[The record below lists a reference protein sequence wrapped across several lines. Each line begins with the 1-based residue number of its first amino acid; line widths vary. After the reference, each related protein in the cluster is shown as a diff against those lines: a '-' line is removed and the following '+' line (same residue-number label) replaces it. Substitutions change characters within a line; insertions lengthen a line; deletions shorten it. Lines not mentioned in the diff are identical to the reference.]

1 MYEKSFK
8 GRFSYILIKFDLI
21 MKYIT
26 IPFYICFIF
35 YSCIDVN
42 KHNITPTNE
51 LWTFDVTK
59 KYPTKEIYI
68 QDIADVDYI
77 PLETNDSIL
86 WRGREVLYLDDDY
99 IVGANRNNG
108 VYFHDGKGKA
118 LNMFN
123 KMGQGPKEYLD
134 MYKVQYDKKSD
145 EIYINDMFKY
155 YVYDKEGNFK
165 RSFQGIEDKL
175 YSRIEQFF
183 ILNEDELIQY
193 NYNNHY
199 TRVSRLT
206 GEHLG
211 DIKLGVAD
219 STTTLLFR
227 KNNMNFNTIVSHFTK
242 DKEGY
247 IITSFSSDTTYL
259 LTSNLQLKPIGVRIP
274 PVSSQDVPVFLLPV
288 KNTPRYYF
296 MSTIKK
302 EDSFPT
308 KAYMMD
314 KKTNQIYYLKD
325 YFKNKDYIG
334 LKVHLD
340 IFGPSVL
347 ADLPNNVCVQSL
359 NITKLCEAYEEGKLS
374 GKLKDI
380 AANLKEDDNPVLM
393 IIKFRE

>member
-1 MYEKSFK
+1 MKKLNTITLLLASMLLSCGGGK
-8 GRFSYILIKFDLI
+8 GEAQKQKVSDG
-21 MKYIT
+21 
-26 IPFYICFIF
+26 
-35 YSCIDVN
+35 
-42 KHNITPTNE
+42 

-123 KMGQGPKEYLD
+123 KMGQGPKEYSD

-219 STTTLLFR
+219 STTTLRFK
-227 KNNMNFNTIVSHFTK
+227 KNNMIFNTIVSHFTK

-247 IITSFSSDTTYL
+247 IITSFPSDTTYL

-340 IFGPSVL
+340 MFGPAVL

>member
-1 MYEKSFK
+1 MKRLYTITLLLASMLLSCGGGK
-8 GRFSYILIKFDLI
+8 GEAQKQKVSDG
-21 MKYIT
+21 
-26 IPFYICFIF
+26 
-35 YSCIDVN
+35 
-42 KHNITPTNE
+42 

-59 KYPTKEIYI
+59 EYPTKEIYI

-165 RSFQGIEDKL
+165 RSFQGIEDKW

-193 NYNNHY
+193 NYNNNHY

-219 STTTLLFR
+219 STTTLHFR
-227 KNNMNFNTIVSHFTK
+227 KNNMIFNTIVSHFTK

-247 IITSFSSDTTYL
+247 IITSFSADTTYL

-340 IFGPSVL
+340 MFGPAVL
-347 ADLPNNVCVQSL
+347 ANLPNNVCVQSL

>member
-1 MYEKSFK
+1 MKRLYTITLLLASMLLSCGGGK
-8 GRFSYILIKFDLI
+8 GEAQKQKVSDG
-21 MKYIT
+21 
-26 IPFYICFIF
+26 
-35 YSCIDVN
+35 
-42 KHNITPTNE
+42 

-59 KYPTKEIYI
+59 EYPTKEIYI

-123 KMGQGPKEYLD
+123 KMGQGPKEYSD

-219 STTTLLFR
+219 STTTLRFK
-227 KNNMNFNTIVSHFTK
+227 KNNMIFNTIVSHFTK

-247 IITSFSSDTTYL
+247 IITSFPSDTTYL

-296 MSTIKK
+296 MSTIKN

-340 IFGPSVL
+340 MFGPSVL
-347 ADLPNNVCVQSL
+347 ANLPNNVCVQSL

>member
-1 MYEKSFK
+1 MKRLYTITLLLASMLLSCGGGK
-8 GRFSYILIKFDLI
+8 GEAQKQKVSDG
-21 MKYIT
+21 
-26 IPFYICFIF
+26 
-35 YSCIDVN
+35 
-42 KHNITPTNE
+42 

-59 KYPTKEIYI
+59 EYPTKEIYI

-123 KMGQGPKEYLD
+123 KMGQGPKEYSD

-219 STTTLLFR
+219 STTTLRFK
-227 KNNMNFNTIVSHFTK
+227 KNNMIFNTIVSHFTK

-247 IITSFSSDTTYL
+247 IITSFSADTTYL

-340 IFGPSVL
+340 MFGPAVL
-347 ADLPNNVCVQSL
+347 ANLPNNVCVQSL

>member
-1 MYEKSFK
+1 MKRLYTITLLLASMLLSCGGGK
-8 GRFSYILIKFDLI
+8 GEAQKQKVSDG
-21 MKYIT
+21 
-26 IPFYICFIF
+26 
-35 YSCIDVN
+35 
-42 KHNITPTNE
+42 

-59 KYPTKEIYI
+59 EYPTKEIYI

-123 KMGQGPKEYLD
+123 KMGQGPKEYSD

-219 STTTLLFR
+219 STTTLHFR
-227 KNNMNFNTIVSHFTK
+227 KNNMIFNTIVSHFTK

-247 IITSFSSDTTYL
+247 IITSFPSDTTYL

-340 IFGPSVL
+340 MFGPAVL
-347 ADLPNNVCVQSL
+347 ANLPNNVCVQSL

>member
-1 MYEKSFK
+1 MKKLYTITLLLASMLLSCGGGK
-8 GRFSYILIKFDLI
+8 GEAQKQKVSDG
-21 MKYIT
+21 
-26 IPFYICFIF
+26 
-35 YSCIDVN
+35 
-42 KHNITPTNE
+42 

-123 KMGQGPKEYLD
+123 KMGQGPKEYSD

-219 STTTLLFR
+219 STTTLRFK
-227 KNNMNFNTIVSHFTK
+227 KNNMIFNTIVSHFTK

-247 IITSFSSDTTYL
+247 IITSFPSDTTYL

-340 IFGPSVL
+340 MFGPAVL

>member
-1 MYEKSFK
+1 MKKLCTITLLVASMLLSCGGGK
-8 GRFSYILIKFDLI
+8 GEAQKQKVSDG
-21 MKYIT
+21 
-26 IPFYICFIF
+26 
-35 YSCIDVN
+35 
-42 KHNITPTNE
+42 

-59 KYPTKEIYI
+59 EYPTKEIYI

-86 WRGREVLYLDDDY
+86 WRGREVLYLDEDY

-123 KMGQGPKEYLD
+123 KMGQGPKEYSD

-219 STTTLLFR
+219 STTTLRFK
-227 KNNMNFNTIVSHFTK
+227 KNNMIFNTIVSHFTK

-247 IITSFSSDTTYL
+247 IITSFPSDTTYL

-340 IFGPSVL
+340 MFGPSVL
-347 ADLPNNVCVQSL
+347 ANLPNNVCVQSL

>member
-1 MYEKSFK
+1 MKLLYYTLLFVILASCKDQK
-8 GRFSYILIKFDLI
+8 GQQDIGIW
-21 MKYIT
+21 
-26 IPFYICFIF
+26 
-35 YSCIDVN
+35 
-42 KHNITPTNE
+42 H
-51 LWTFDVTK
+51 FDVTK
-59 KYPTKEIYI
+59 EYSKKELYI

-108 VYFHDGKGKA
+108 VYFHDGKGKV

-219 STTTLLFR
+219 STTTLHFR
-227 KNNMNFNTIVSHFTK
+227 KNNMIFNTIVSHFTK

-302 EDSFPT
+302 EDSFPV

-340 IFGPSVL
+340 MFGPAVL

>member
-1 MYEKSFK
+1 MKRLYTITLLLASMLLSCGGGK
-8 GRFSYILIKFDLI
+8 GEAQKQKVSDG
-21 MKYIT
+21 
-26 IPFYICFIF
+26 
-35 YSCIDVN
+35 
-42 KHNITPTNE
+42 

-59 KYPTKEIYI
+59 EYPTKEIYI

-123 KMGQGPKEYLD
+123 KMGQGPKEYSD

-219 STTTLLFR
+219 STTTLSFR
-227 KNNMNFNTIVSHFTK
+227 KNNMIFNTIVSHFTK

-288 KNTPRYYF
+288 KNTPRYY
-296 MSTIKK
+296 
-302 EDSFPT
+302 
-308 KAYMMD
+308 
-314 KKTNQIYYLKD
+314 
-325 YFKNKDYIG
+325 G
-334 LKVHLD
+334 
-340 IFGPSVL
+340 SV
-347 ADLPNNVCVQSL
+347 S
-359 NITKLCEAYEEGKLS
+359 I
-374 GKLKDI
+374 
-380 AANLKEDDNPVLM
+380 
-393 IIKFRE
+393 

>member
-1 MYEKSFK
+1 MKRLYTITLLLASMLLSCGGGK
-8 GRFSYILIKFDLI
+8 GEAQKQKVSDG
-21 MKYIT
+21 
-26 IPFYICFIF
+26 
-35 YSCIDVN
+35 
-42 KHNITPTNE
+42 

-123 KMGQGPKEYLD
+123 KMGQGPKEYSD

-219 STTTLLFR
+219 STTTLPFK
-227 KNNMNFNTIVSHFTK
+227 KNNMIFNTIVSHFTK

-247 IITSFSSDTTYL
+247 IITSFPSDTTYL

-340 IFGPSVL
+340 MFGPAVL
-347 ADLPNNVCVQSL
+347 ANLPNNVCVQSL

>member
-1 MYEKSFK
+1 MKKLYTITLLLASMLLSCGGGK
-8 GRFSYILIKFDLI
+8 GEAQKQKVSDG
-21 MKYIT
+21 
-26 IPFYICFIF
+26 
-35 YSCIDVN
+35 
-42 KHNITPTNE
+42 

-68 QDIADVDYI
+68 QDIADVGYI

-219 STTTLLFR
+219 STTTLHFR
-227 KNNMNFNTIVSHFTK
+227 KNNMIFNTIVSHFTK

-302 EDSFPT
+302 EDSFPV

-340 IFGPSVL
+340 MFGPSVL

>member
-1 MYEKSFK
+1 MNVNQFNLY
-8 GRFSYILIKFDLI
+8 I
-21 MKYIT
+21 MKRYLRMKLLYYTLLFVILA
-26 IPFYICFIF
+26 
-35 YSCIDVN
+35 SCKDEKGQQDIGIW
-42 KHNITPTNE
+42 H
-51 LWTFDVTK
+51 FDVTK
-59 KYPTKEIYI
+59 EYPTKEIYI

-183 ILNEDELIQY
+183 ILNENELIQY

-219 STTTLLFR
+219 STTTLHFR
-227 KNNMNFNTIVSHFTK
+227 KNNMIFNTIVSHFTK

-302 EDSFPT
+302 EDSFPV

-340 IFGPSVL
+340 MFGPSVL

>member
-1 MYEKSFK
+1 MKRLYTITLLLASMLLSCGGGK
-8 GRFSYILIKFDLI
+8 GEAQKQKVSDG
-21 MKYIT
+21 
-26 IPFYICFIF
+26 
-35 YSCIDVN
+35 
-42 KHNITPTNE
+42 

-59 KYPTKEIYI
+59 EYPTKEIYI

-183 ILNEDELIQY
+183 ILNEDELIHY

-219 STTTLLFR
+219 STTTLSFR
-227 KNNMNFNTIVSHFTK
+227 KNNMIFNTIVSHFTK

-340 IFGPSVL
+340 MFGPSVL
-347 ADLPNNVCVQSL
+347 ANLPNNVCVQSL

>member
-1 MYEKSFK
+1 MKRLYTITLLLASMLLSCGGGK
-8 GRFSYILIKFDLI
+8 GEAQKQKVSDG
-21 MKYIT
+21 
-26 IPFYICFIF
+26 
-35 YSCIDVN
+35 
-42 KHNITPTNE
+42 

-59 KYPTKEIYI
+59 EYPTKEIYI

-219 STTTLLFR
+219 STTTLRFK
-227 KNNMNFNTIVSHFTK
+227 KNNMIFNTIVSHFTK

-247 IITSFSSDTTYL
+247 IITSFPSDTTYL

-340 IFGPSVL
+340 MFGPSVL

>member
-1 MYEKSFK
+1 MKKLYTITLLLASMLLSCGGGK
-8 GRFSYILIKFDLI
+8 GEAQKQKVSDG
-21 MKYIT
+21 
-26 IPFYICFIF
+26 
-35 YSCIDVN
+35 
-42 KHNITPTNE
+42 

-123 KMGQGPKEYLD
+123 KMGQGPKEYSD

-219 STTTLLFR
+219 STTTLHFR
-227 KNNMNFNTIVSHFTK
+227 KNNMIFNTIVSHFTK

-247 IITSFSSDTTYL
+247 IITSFPSDTTYL

-302 EDSFPT
+302 EDSFPV

-340 IFGPSVL
+340 MFGPSVL

>member
-1 MYEKSFK
+1 MKRLYTITLLLASMLLSCGGGK
-8 GRFSYILIKFDLI
+8 GEAQKQKVSDG
-21 MKYIT
+21 
-26 IPFYICFIF
+26 
-35 YSCIDVN
+35 
-42 KHNITPTNE
+42 

-59 KYPTKEIYI
+59 EYPTKEIYI

-123 KMGQGPKEYLD
+123 KMGQGPKEYSD

-219 STTTLLFR
+219 STTTLRFK
-227 KNNMNFNTIVSHFTK
+227 KNNMIFNTIVSHFTK

-247 IITSFSSDTTYL
+247 IITSFPSDTTYL

-340 IFGPSVL
+340 MFGPAVL
-347 ADLPNNVCVQSL
+347 ANLPNNVCVQSL

>member
-1 MYEKSFK
+1 MKRYLRMKLLYYTLLFVILASCKDQK
-8 GRFSYILIKFDLI
+8 GQQDIGIW
-21 MKYIT
+21 
-26 IPFYICFIF
+26 
-35 YSCIDVN
+35 
-42 KHNITPTNE
+42 H
-51 LWTFDVTK
+51 FDVTK
-59 KYPTKEIYI
+59 EYPTKEIYI

-219 STTTLLFR
+219 STTTLHFR
-227 KNNMNFNTIVSHFTK
+227 KNNMIFNTIVSHFTK

-302 EDSFPT
+302 EDSFPV

-340 IFGPSVL
+340 MFGPSVL

>member
-1 MYEKSFK
+1 MKKLYTITLLLASMLLSCGGGK
-8 GRFSYILIKFDLI
+8 GEAQKQKVSDG
-21 MKYIT
+21 
-26 IPFYICFIF
+26 
-35 YSCIDVN
+35 
-42 KHNITPTNE
+42 

-59 KYPTKEIYI
+59 EYPTKEIYI

-123 KMGQGPKEYLD
+123 KMGQGPKEYSD

-165 RSFQGIEDKL
+165 RSFQGIEDKW

-219 STTTLLFR
+219 STTTLHFR
-227 KNNMNFNTIVSHFTK
+227 KNNMIFNTIVSHFTK

-247 IITSFSSDTTYL
+247 IITSFPSDTTYL

-340 IFGPSVL
+340 MFGPSVL
-347 ADLPNNVCVQSL
+347 ANLPNNVCVQSL

>member
-1 MYEKSFK
+1 MKKLYTITLLLASMLLSCGGGK
-8 GRFSYILIKFDLI
+8 GEAQKQKVSDG
-21 MKYIT
+21 
-26 IPFYICFIF
+26 
-35 YSCIDVN
+35 
-42 KHNITPTNE
+42 

-59 KYPTKEIYI
+59 EYPTKEIYI

-86 WRGREVLYLDDDY
+86 WRGREVLYLDEDY

-123 KMGQGPKEYLD
+123 KMGQGPKEYSD

-219 STTTLLFR
+219 STTTLRFK
-227 KNNMNFNTIVSHFTK
+227 KNNMIFNTIVSHFTK

-247 IITSFSSDTTYL
+247 IITSFPSDTTYL

-340 IFGPSVL
+340 MFGPSVL
-347 ADLPNNVCVQSL
+347 ANLPNNVCVQSL

>member
-1 MYEKSFK
+1 MKRLYTITLLLASMLLSCGGGK
-8 GRFSYILIKFDLI
+8 GEAQKQKVSDG
-21 MKYIT
+21 
-26 IPFYICFIF
+26 
-35 YSCIDVN
+35 
-42 KHNITPTNE
+42 

-59 KYPTKEIYI
+59 EYPTKEIYI

-123 KMGQGPKEYLD
+123 KMGQGPKEYSD

-227 KNNMNFNTIVSHFTK
+227 KNNMIFNTIVSHFTK

-247 IITSFSSDTTYL
+247 IITSFPSDTTYL

-340 IFGPSVL
+340 MFGPSVL
-347 ADLPNNVCVQSL
+347 ANLPNNVCVQSL

>member
-1 MYEKSFK
+1 MKRLYTITLLLASMLLSCGGGK
-8 GRFSYILIKFDLI
+8 GEAQKQKVSDG
-21 MKYIT
+21 
-26 IPFYICFIF
+26 
-35 YSCIDVN
+35 
-42 KHNITPTNE
+42 

-59 KYPTKEIYI
+59 EYPTKEIYI

-123 KMGQGPKEYLD
+123 KMGQGPKEYSD

-219 STTTLLFR
+219 STTTLSFR
-227 KNNMNFNTIVSHFTK
+227 KNNMIFNTIVSHFTK

-340 IFGPSVL
+340 MFGPAVL
-347 ADLPNNVCVQSL
+347 ANLPNNVCVQSL

>member
-1 MYEKSFK
+1 MKRFYTITLLLASMLLSCGGGK
-8 GRFSYILIKFDLI
+8 GEAQKQKVSDG
-21 MKYIT
+21 
-26 IPFYICFIF
+26 
-35 YSCIDVN
+35 
-42 KHNITPTNE
+42 

-59 KYPTKEIYI
+59 EYPTKEIYI

-123 KMGQGPKEYLD
+123 KMGQGPKEYSD

-219 STTTLLFR
+219 STTTLHFR
-227 KNNMNFNTIVSHFTK
+227 KNNMIFNTIVSHFTK

-247 IITSFSSDTTYL
+247 IITSFPSDTTYL

-340 IFGPSVL
+340 MFGPAVL

>member
-1 MYEKSFK
+1 MKKLYTITLLLASMLLSCGGGK
-8 GRFSYILIKFDLI
+8 GEAQKQKVSDG
-21 MKYIT
+21 
-26 IPFYICFIF
+26 
-35 YSCIDVN
+35 
-42 KHNITPTNE
+42 

-59 KYPTKEIYI
+59 EYPTKEIYI

-123 KMGQGPKEYLD
+123 KMGQGPKEYSD

-219 STTTLLFR
+219 STTTLRFK
-227 KNNMNFNTIVSHFTK
+227 KNNMIFNTIVSHFTK

-247 IITSFSSDTTYL
+247 IITSFPSDTTYL

-340 IFGPSVL
+340 MFGPSVL
-347 ADLPNNVCVQSL
+347 ANLPNNVCVQSL

>member
-1 MYEKSFK
+1 MKKLYTITLLLASMLLSCGGGK
-8 GRFSYILIKFDLI
+8 GEAQKQKVSDG
-21 MKYIT
+21 
-26 IPFYICFIF
+26 
-35 YSCIDVN
+35 
-42 KHNITPTNE
+42 

-59 KYPTKEIYI
+59 EYPTKEIYI

-219 STTTLLFR
+219 STTTLSFR
-227 KNNMNFNTIVSHFTK
+227 KNNMIFNTIVSHFTK

-340 IFGPSVL
+340 MFGPSVL
-347 ADLPNNVCVQSL
+347 ANLPNNVCVQSL

>member
-1 MYEKSFK
+1 MKRLYTITLLLASMLLSCGGGK
-8 GRFSYILIKFDLI
+8 GEAQKQKVSDG
-21 MKYIT
+21 
-26 IPFYICFIF
+26 
-35 YSCIDVN
+35 
-42 KHNITPTNE
+42 

-59 KYPTKEIYI
+59 EYPTKEIYI

-123 KMGQGPKEYLD
+123 KMGQGPKEYSD

-219 STTTLLFR
+219 STTTLSFR
-227 KNNMNFNTIVSHFTK
+227 KNNMIFNTIVSHFTK

-247 IITSFSSDTTYL
+247 IITSFSADTTYL

-340 IFGPSVL
+340 MFGPSVL
-347 ADLPNNVCVQSL
+347 ANLPNNVCVQSL

>member
-1 MYEKSFK
+1 MKRLYTITLLLASMLLSCGGGK
-8 GRFSYILIKFDLI
+8 GEAQKQKVSDG
-21 MKYIT
+21 
-26 IPFYICFIF
+26 
-35 YSCIDVN
+35 
-42 KHNITPTNE
+42 

-59 KYPTKEIYI
+59 EYPTKEIYI

-123 KMGQGPKEYLD
+123 KMGQGPKEYSD

-219 STTTLLFR
+219 STTTLRFK
-227 KNNMNFNTIVSHFTK
+227 KNNMIFNTIVSHFTK

-340 IFGPSVL
+340 MFGPAVL
-347 ADLPNNVCVQSL
+347 ANLPNNVCVQSL

>member
-1 MYEKSFK
+1 MKRLYTITLLLASMLLSCGGGK
-8 GRFSYILIKFDLI
+8 GEAQKQKVSDG
-21 MKYIT
+21 
-26 IPFYICFIF
+26 
-35 YSCIDVN
+35 
-42 KHNITPTNE
+42 

-59 KYPTKEIYI
+59 EYPTKEIYI

-123 KMGQGPKEYLD
+123 KMGQGPKEYSD

-219 STTTLLFR
+219 STTTLSFR
-227 KNNMNFNTIVSHFTK
+227 KNNMIFNTIVSHFTK

-247 IITSFSSDTTYL
+247 IITSFPSDTTYL

-340 IFGPSVL
+340 MFGPSVL
-347 ADLPNNVCVQSL
+347 ANLPNNVCVQSL

>member
-1 MYEKSFK
+1 MKKLYTITLLLASMLLSCGGGK
-8 GRFSYILIKFDLI
+8 GEAQKQKVSDG
-21 MKYIT
+21 
-26 IPFYICFIF
+26 
-35 YSCIDVN
+35 
-42 KHNITPTNE
+42 

-108 VYFHDGKGKA
+108 VYFHDGKGKV

-219 STTTLLFR
+219 STTTLHFR
-227 KNNMNFNTIVSHFTK
+227 KNNMIFNTIVSHFTK

-302 EDSFPT
+302 EDSFPV

-334 LKVHLD
+334 QKVHLD
-340 IFGPSVL
+340 MFGPSVL

-393 IIKFRE
+393 II

>member
-1 MYEKSFK
+1 MKRLYTITLLLASMLLSCGGGK
-8 GRFSYILIKFDLI
+8 GEAQKQKVSDG
-21 MKYIT
+21 
-26 IPFYICFIF
+26 
-35 YSCIDVN
+35 
-42 KHNITPTNE
+42 

-123 KMGQGPKEYLD
+123 KMGQGPKEYSD

-219 STTTLLFR
+219 STTTLHFR
-227 KNNMNFNTIVSHFTK
+227 KNNMIFSTIVSHFTK

-247 IITSFSSDTTYL
+247 IITSFSADTTYL

-340 IFGPSVL
+340 MFGPAVL
-347 ADLPNNVCVQSL
+347 ANLPNNVCVQSL

>member
-1 MYEKSFK
+1 MKRLYTITLLLASMLLSCGGGK
-8 GRFSYILIKFDLI
+8 GEAQKQKVSDG
-21 MKYIT
+21 
-26 IPFYICFIF
+26 
-35 YSCIDVN
+35 
-42 KHNITPTNE
+42 

-59 KYPTKEIYI
+59 EYPTKEIYI

-165 RSFQGIEDKL
+165 RSFQGIEDKW

-193 NYNNHY
+193 NYNNNHY

-219 STTTLLFR
+219 STTTLRFR
-227 KNNMNFNTIVSHFTK
+227 KNNMIFNTIVSHFTK

-247 IITSFSSDTTYL
+247 IITSFPSDTTYL

-340 IFGPSVL
+340 MFGPAVL
-347 ADLPNNVCVQSL
+347 ANLPNNVCVQSL

>member
-1 MYEKSFK
+1 MKRLYTITLLLASMLLSCGGGK
-8 GRFSYILIKFDLI
+8 GEAQKQKVSDG
-21 MKYIT
+21 
-26 IPFYICFIF
+26 
-35 YSCIDVN
+35 
-42 KHNITPTNE
+42 

-59 KYPTKEIYI
+59 EYPTKEIYI

-193 NYNNHY
+193 NYNNNHY

-219 STTTLLFR
+219 STTTLHFR
-227 KNNMNFNTIVSHFTK
+227 KNNMIFSTIVSHFTK

-247 IITSFSSDTTYL
+247 IITSFPSDTTYL

-340 IFGPSVL
+340 MFGPAVL
-347 ADLPNNVCVQSL
+347 ANLPNNVCVQSL

>member
-1 MYEKSFK
+1 MKRLYTITLLLASMLLSCGGGK
-8 GRFSYILIKFDLI
+8 GEAQKQKVSDG
-21 MKYIT
+21 
-26 IPFYICFIF
+26 
-35 YSCIDVN
+35 
-42 KHNITPTNE
+42 

-59 KYPTKEIYI
+59 EYPTKEIYI

-123 KMGQGPKEYLD
+123 KMGQGPKEYSD

-219 STTTLLFR
+219 STTTLRF
-227 KNNMNFNTIVSHFTK
+227 
-242 DKEGY
+242 
-247 IITSFSSDTTYL
+247 
-259 LTSNLQLKPIGVRIP
+259 
-274 PVSSQDVPVFLLPV
+274 
-288 KNTPRYYF
+288 
-296 MSTIKK
+296 KK
-302 EDSFPT
+302 
-308 KAYMMD
+308 KQY
-314 KKTNQIYYLKD
+314 
-325 YFKNKDYIG
+325 
-334 LKVHLD
+334 
-340 IFGPSVL
+340 
-347 ADLPNNVCVQSL
+347 DL
-359 NITKLCEAYEEGKLS
+359 
-374 GKLKDI
+374 
-380 AANLKEDDNPVLM
+380 
-393 IIKFRE
+393 

>member
-1 MYEKSFK
+1 MKRLYTITLLLASMLLSCGGGK
-8 GRFSYILIKFDLI
+8 GEAQKQKVSDG
-21 MKYIT
+21 
-26 IPFYICFIF
+26 
-35 YSCIDVN
+35 
-42 KHNITPTNE
+42 

-59 KYPTKEIYI
+59 EYPTKEIYI

-123 KMGQGPKEYLD
+123 KMGQGPKEYSD

-219 STTTLLFR
+219 STTTLRFK
-227 KNNMNFNTIVSHFTK
+227 KNNMIFNTIVSHFTK

-247 IITSFSSDTTYL
+247 IITSFPSDTTYL

-340 IFGPSVL
+340 MFGPSVL
-347 ADLPNNVCVQSL
+347 ANLPNNVCVQSL

>member
-1 MYEKSFK
+1 MKRYLRMKLLYYTLLFVILASCKDQK
-8 GRFSYILIKFDLI
+8 GQQDIGIW
-21 MKYIT
+21 
-26 IPFYICFIF
+26 
-35 YSCIDVN
+35 
-42 KHNITPTNE
+42 H
-51 LWTFDVTK
+51 FDVTK
-59 KYPTKEIYI
+59 EYPTKEIYI

-123 KMGQGPKEYLD
+123 KMGQGPKEYSD

-219 STTTLLFR
+219 STTTLHFR
-227 KNNMNFNTIVSHFTK
+227 KNNMIFNTIVSHFTK

-302 EDSFPT
+302 EDSFPV

-340 IFGPSVL
+340 MFGPAVL

>member
-1 MYEKSFK
+1 MKKLYTITLLLASMLLSCGGGK
-8 GRFSYILIKFDLI
+8 GEAQKQKVSDG
-21 MKYIT
+21 
-26 IPFYICFIF
+26 
-35 YSCIDVN
+35 
-42 KHNITPTNE
+42 

-59 KYPTKEIYI
+59 EYPTKEIYI

-123 KMGQGPKEYLD
+123 KMGQGPKEYSD

-165 RSFQGIEDKL
+165 RSFQGIEDKW

-219 STTTLLFR
+219 STTTLRFK
-227 KNNMNFNTIVSHFTK
+227 KNNMIFNTIVSHFTK

-247 IITSFSSDTTYL
+247 IITSFPSDTTYL

-340 IFGPSVL
+340 MFGPAVL

>member
-1 MYEKSFK
+1 MKKLYTITLLLASMLLSCGGGK
-8 GRFSYILIKFDLI
+8 GEAQKQKVSD
-21 MKYIT
+21 
-26 IPFYICFIF
+26 
-35 YSCIDVN
+35 
-42 KHNITPTNE
+42 E

-59 KYPTKEIYI
+59 EYPTKEIYI

-227 KNNMNFNTIVSHFTK
+227 KNNMIFNTIVSHFTK

-247 IITSFSSDTTYL
+247 IITSFSADTTYL

>member
-1 MYEKSFK
+1 MNINHFNLY
-8 GRFSYILIKFDLI
+8 I
-21 MKYIT
+21 MKRYLRMKLLYYTLLFVILA
-26 IPFYICFIF
+26 
-35 YSCIDVN
+35 SCKDQKGQQDIGIW
-42 KHNITPTNE
+42 H
-51 LWTFDVTK
+51 FDVTK
-59 KYPTKEIYI
+59 EYPTKEIYI

-219 STTTLLFR
+219 STTTLHFR
-227 KNNMNFNTIVSHFTK
+227 KNNMIFNTIVSHFTK

-302 EDSFPT
+302 EDSFPV

-340 IFGPSVL
+340 MFGPSVL

-359 NITKLCEAYEEGKLS
+359 NITKVCEAYEEGKLS

>member
-1 MYEKSFK
+1 MKKLYTITLLLASMLLSCGGGK
-8 GRFSYILIKFDLI
+8 GEAQKQKVSDG
-21 MKYIT
+21 
-26 IPFYICFIF
+26 
-35 YSCIDVN
+35 
-42 KHNITPTNE
+42 

-123 KMGQGPKEYLD
+123 KMGQGPKEYSD

-219 STTTLLFR
+219 STTTLRFK
-227 KNNMNFNTIVSHFTK
+227 KNNMIFNTIVSHFTK

-247 IITSFSSDTTYL
+247 IITSFPSDTTYL

-340 IFGPSVL
+340 MFGPAVL

-359 NITKLCEAYEEGKLS
+359 NIIKLCEAYEEGKLS

>member
-1 MYEKSFK
+1 MKRLYTITLLLASMLLSCGGGK
-8 GRFSYILIKFDLI
+8 GEAQKQKVSDG
-21 MKYIT
+21 
-26 IPFYICFIF
+26 
-35 YSCIDVN
+35 
-42 KHNITPTNE
+42 

-59 KYPTKEIYI
+59 EYPTKEIYI
-68 QDIADVDYI
+68 QDIVDVDYI

-219 STTTLLFR
+219 STTTLSFR
-227 KNNMNFNTIVSHFTK
+227 KNNMIFNTIVSHFTK

-340 IFGPSVL
+340 MFGPSVL